1 MILTFLALGII
12 GAIVFGLIIASFAP
26 DILDIK
32 RRAPRHR
39 AERRP
44 RSTEVTR

>member
-1 MILTFLALGII
+1 MILTIIALGII

-26 DILDIK
+26 DVLGIQ

-39 AERRP
+39 AESRAKEA
-44 RSTEVTR
+44 TTR